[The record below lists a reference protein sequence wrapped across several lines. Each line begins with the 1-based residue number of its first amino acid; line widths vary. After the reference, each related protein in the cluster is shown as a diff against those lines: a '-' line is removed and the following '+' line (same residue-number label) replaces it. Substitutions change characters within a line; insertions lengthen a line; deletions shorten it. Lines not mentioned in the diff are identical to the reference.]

1 MIQTK
6 FVVSDK
12 FELGEGEKY
21 CISYKD
27 DEFVRP
33 LCIILPQLSGFIK
46 CFDGDRKNMSF
57 LCEGEEII
65 IKYNKRWKKNN

>member
-6 FVVSDK
+6 FIVSDK
-12 FELGEGEKY
+12 FELDEGEKY

-33 LCIILPQLSGFIK
+33 LCIILPQMSEFIK
-46 CFDGDRKNMSF
+46 YFDGDRKNMSF
-57 LCEGEEII
+57 LSEVEEII
-65 IKYNKRWKKNN
+65 IKYNKRWKKSN